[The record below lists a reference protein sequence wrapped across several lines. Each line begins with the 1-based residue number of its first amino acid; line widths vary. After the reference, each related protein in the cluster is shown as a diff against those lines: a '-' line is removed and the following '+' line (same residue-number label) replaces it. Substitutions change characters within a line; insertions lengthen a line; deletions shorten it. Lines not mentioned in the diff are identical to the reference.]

1 MPDPYMYGETSGRK
15 RATELRS
22 KAIGK
27 MLARADSV
35 LFILASEVDQYPAD
49 IMKRIIE
56 NTNSTV
62 YKTESSGTKN
72 IDVKTDGRY
81 GLMEILDR
89 LCDDEGKD
97 YDMIVLAGAPYHI
110 ETRFLSG
117 LRACGVENV
126 VTLDW
131 RHQQYADFSF
141 KNMPNK
147 EDWEKELKVIQDN
160 L

>member
-1 MPDPYMYGETSGRK
+1 MIIPEPYMYGETSGRIQ
-15 RATELRS
+15 ATELKS
-22 KAIGK
+22 KALGK

-35 LFILASEVDQYPAD
+35 LFILASEVDQYPTD
-49 IMKRIIE
+49 TLKEMIE

-62 YKTESSGTKN
+62 FKTEASATKEV
-72 IDVKTDGRY
+72 DVESDARY

-89 LCDDEGKD
+89 LCDDGED

-117 LRACGVENV
+117 LRGCEVGNV
-126 VTLDW
+126 ITLDW
-131 RHQQYADFSF
+131 RHQQYADFSY
-141 KNMPNK
+141 PNLDK
-147 EDWEKELKVIQDN
+147 EEWEKELKEVVNN